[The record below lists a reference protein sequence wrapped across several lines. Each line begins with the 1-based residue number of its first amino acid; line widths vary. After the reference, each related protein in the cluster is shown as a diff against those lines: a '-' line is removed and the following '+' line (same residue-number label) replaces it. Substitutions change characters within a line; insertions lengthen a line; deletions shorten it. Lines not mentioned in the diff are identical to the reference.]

1 MCIEYHI
8 QVTMYYVSAQGVYER
23 AINVRYYYYYLL
35 GVGGGGGLE

>member
-8 QVTMYYVSAQGVYER
+8 QVNMHYVSAQGVYER
-23 AINVRYYYYYLL
+23 AINVRYYYLL